1 MWRTPAKKTLASSGL
16 KLHSHSR
23 NELAPM
29 RHPGR
34 GSREWS
40 EDKEKEKGGIGI
52 CRSLWLAGD
61 LPSASAEGQ
70 QSTQLTPGLLKQAV
84 SDPGQSWVLPQ

>member
-16 KLHSHSR
+16 KLCSHSR

-29 RHPGR
+29 RHPG
-34 GSREWS
+34 S

-61 LPSASAEGQ
+61 LLSASAEGQ
-70 QSTQLTPGLLKQAV
+70 QSTQPTPGLLKQAV
-84 SDPGQSWVLPQ
+84 SDPGQSWVLPH